1 MIFNIVSHNNRPLI
15 ERIFQSYASTF
26 PENERRDWANFN
38 DLLRNKQASILE
50 IIENKQSIG
59 YIVIWKILDF
69 TFVEH
74 FEVFEQFRN
83 KNFGTSI
90 LTQLKE
96 TYKYIIL
103 EIEPPSLNDI
113 ALRRLNFYLRNKFYI
128 IDNNYIQPSYGEG
141 KEPIPLCLMA
151 NFTPINIYEI
161 RSHIYSIVYKNKF
174 SL

>member
-15 ERIFQSYASTF
+15 EKIFQSYTSTF

-38 DLLRNKQASILE
+38 DLFSNKQASILE

-141 KEPIPLCLMA
+141 KEPIPLYLMA
-151 NFTPINIYEI
+151 NFTPVNIYEI
-161 RSHIYSIVYKNKF
+161 KFHIYSIVYKNKF